1 MAFSKT
7 MIFGE
12 PTSSSVEPIHGNG
25 GHVDLHLGKKGF
37 TGNVDMPT

>member
-1 MAFSKT
+1 MAFSKV

-12 PTSSSVEPIHGNG
+12 PSSVEPIHGNG

-37 TGNVDMPT
+37 TGNVDIHT